1 MDSKSR
7 SAGELKVVGAIG
19 AQFRRLDEKASR
31 SRVRRRFV
39 RPLALAL
46 VGALLVATAAGAA
59 TGVLTVGSIIPG
71 GEDPGFEHD
80 RPSPEQAVLASGTA
94 PVAGPWRVS
103 TYRSEGISDEHG
115 DVLEA
120 KGLPCIRFLLT
131 APPPSNPINGSAFC
145 LAPGK
150 QAFNMM
156 TLPVVDEASAKNEL
170 ILYGFAP
177 RNAAGVQLTAADG
190 NTIRTD
196 TEPGGTRFPG
206 TVWVIAAPPGL
217 EAAELDWIDRSGN
230 RAGAQLDASH
240 DFDELKAVI
249 R

>member
-1 MDSKSR
+1 MDSKYR
-7 SAGELKVVGAIG
+7 SAGELEVVGAIG
-19 AQFRRLDEKASR
+19 EQFRRLDEKASR
-31 SRVRRRFV
+31 SRVGRRFV

-46 VGALLVATAAGAA
+46 VGALLVGTAAAAA
-59 TGVLTVGSIIPG
+59 TGVLTVGSIVPA

-80 RPSPEQAVLASGTA
+80 RPSPEQVVLASGMA
-94 PVAGPWRVS
+94 PVAGPWRV
-103 TYRSEGISDEHG
+103 TAYRSEGLADEHG

-131 APPPSNPINGSAFC
+131 APPPTNPINGSAFC

-150 QAFNMM
+150 QPFNMM
-156 TLPVVDEASAKNEL
+156 SVPVVDEASARNEL

-206 TVWVIAAPPGL
+206 TVWVIAAPSGL

-230 RAGAQLDASH
+230 RAGAHLDASH
-240 DFDELKAVI
+240 DFDELK